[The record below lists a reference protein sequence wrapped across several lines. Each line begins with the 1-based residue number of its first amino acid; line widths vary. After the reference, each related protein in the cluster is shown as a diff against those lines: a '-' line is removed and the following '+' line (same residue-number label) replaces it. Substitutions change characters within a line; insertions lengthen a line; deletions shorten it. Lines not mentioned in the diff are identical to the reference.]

1 MGIDDKVGSIEPGK
15 LADII
20 LIGLRGL
27 SVTPASNPVSNL
39 VYSGS
44 GDAVDTVIVNGKILM
59 REKKLITLDEEKVK
73 SKAVEHAEKLLDRAG
88 IDISPKWPIY

>member
-1 MGIDDKVGSIEPGK
+1 VGSLEPGK
-15 LADII
+15 LADLI

-44 GDAVDTVIVNGKILM
+44 GDAVDTVIVNGKVLM
-59 REKKLITLDEEKVK
+59 REKKLLTLDEESVK
-73 SKAVEHAEKLLDRAG
+73 DRAIEHAENLLERAG
-88 IDISPKWPIY
+88 IDIRPKWPIS